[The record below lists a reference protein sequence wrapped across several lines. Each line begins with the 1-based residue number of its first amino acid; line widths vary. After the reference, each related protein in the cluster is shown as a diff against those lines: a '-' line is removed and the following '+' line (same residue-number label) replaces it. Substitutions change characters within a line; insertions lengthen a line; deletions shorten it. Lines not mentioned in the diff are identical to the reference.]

1 MKSTTLKSTILTGL
15 ACLLLAGLASP
26 PAQADPV
33 RTVRPG
39 PDAAQ
44 ISGSPGRPNQDIF
57 EVRFIEINGQG
68 IPERE
73 FMWLEP
79 GTYQIRVAIL
89 ALHTR
94 PPQRRL
100 GPPANEPG
108 HTVIELELE
117 AGKTYQI
124 RGRYNR
130 DNPEQ
135 PYSVILHKVE
145 DFD

>member
-1 MKSTTLKSTILTGL
+1 MRNRLLTGL
-15 ACLLLAGLASP
+15 ACLLLAGLAP
-26 PAQADPV
+26 LAAHADQV

-44 ISGSPGRPNQDIF
+44 ISGSPALRNQDIF
-57 EVRFIEINGQG
+57 EVRFIEINGQN
-68 IPERE
+68 IPRRE

-79 GTYQIRVAIL
+79 GTYRIRVAIL
-89 ALHTR
+89 AQHTR

-100 GPPANEPG
+100 GPPADAPDHN
-108 HTVIELELE
+108 VIELELE

-124 RGRYNR
+124 RGRFNR

-135 PYSVILHKVE
+135 PYSVILHRVE
-145 DFD
+145 